1 MNPVAIVVNNN
12 QPDNNVI
19 VQVPPNVTL
28 PIGAELYLN
37 PSVEAIQV
45 LADGTAVEKPG
56 PYADNSEEATRL
68 RAIAERYRKV
78 NAIKKDDFLFML
90 GLANKGL

>member
-37 PSVEAIQV
+37 PRVEAIQV
-45 LADGTAVEKPG
+45 LADGTAVEKP
-56 PYADNSEEATRL
+56 YADNSEDANRL
-68 RAIAERYRKV
+68 RAIAERYKEV
-78 NAIKKDDFLFML
+78 NAIKKDDFMFML